1 MRVWELGKNCKL
13 SRHSFILTRL
23 KTKTRGEIWKCPC
36 INIFCI
42 LLSVTCNWWSQ
53 GREQINPIHNFL
65 PSFFHN
71 KKNFWKNL
79 IFSKYLCR
87 ALLFSRRYRRCLSAS
102 GYTVKCSIQNHSL
115 LFKAKKATEPGH
127 WGFLP
132 ISRITGGSES
142 FLVIDDVPGFD
153 KSARVHVPSRFFFYL
168 TRWTLNDSF
177 RQFTIFS
184 CKKILFLK
192 FNPMQKKYY
201 YFR

>member
-71 KKNFWKNL
+71 KKNSEKILYSANICVGLFYSADGIDGVCQRQVTQWNVPFKIIHYSSKQRKPLSQDTEGFYLYPESQGGVKASLSLMMFQVL
-79 IFSKYLCR
+79 IYLL
-87 ALLFSRRYRRCLSAS
+87 AF
-102 GYTVKCSIQNHSL
+102 T
-115 LFKAKKATEPGH
+115 
-127 WGFLP
+127 FL
-132 ISRITGGSES
+132 
-142 FLVIDDVPGFD
+142 
-153 KSARVHVPSRFFFYL
+153 HVPFFIWHDG
-168 TRWTLNDSF
+168 RWMIHSVNSLYF
-177 RQFTIFS
+177 HVR
-184 CKKILFLK
+184 
-192 FNPMQKKYY
+192 KYY
-201 YFR
+201 F